1 MQVKRNQKTTG
12 RTSSVPGGL
21 AAGAGV
27 SALTTAGL
35 TALMAGLLDRETIS
49 WEIAG
54 YWILVMIMLSAY
66 LGSATACRKIRR
78 QRLMICLMSALVYWG
93 ILLSVTALFF
103 GGQFEAVGVTALL
116 IMGGSICAALSG
128 TGKGR
133 RVKGFRK

>member
-1 MQVKRNQKTTG
+1 M
-12 RTSSVPGGL
+12 
-21 AAGAGV
+21 
-27 SALTTAGL
+27 LTTAVL
-35 TALMAGLLDRETIS
+35 TALLAGLLDREMIS

-66 LGSATACRKIRR
+66 LGSVTACRKIRR

-128 TGKGR
+128 TGKGK
-133 RVKGFRK
+133 RVKDFR